1 MGRRWQGKG
10 IVQLGQNFPSGS
22 CAGQERGIGGQTGL
36 NPGSALKWDV

>member
-22 CAGQERGIGGQTGL
+22 CAGQERGIGQTGL